1 MTVHV
6 LMPVFNHLALT
17 QSMLTCLRAQESTES
32 LSIVV
37 VDDGSTDGTGD
48 FLRAQADVLVL
59 EGDGSLWWGGAIDLA
74 MRHVLTN
81 AEAEDWILFVN
92 NDTHI
97 HPGFVQELL
106 TLARRHAPAAVGS
119 AIQDLEEPHALL
131 SLGPRI
137 DPWYFQVSD
146 ALDNAPRSPGSDAEV
161 IALDALSGRGVLFPV
176 AALRKVGGMRPRWL
190 PHYLADYELA
200 IRVRRA
206 GWRLLVSPAV
216 SVQSRAEYGN
226 AYRGATWRDRH
237 FAVRSPHYLPAQM
250 RFWWVASDPWQKI
263 TMPWRILVFA
273 LFPNL
278 RKKA

>member
-17 QSMLTCLRAQESTES
+17 QSMLTCLRAQELAEP

-37 VDDGSTDGTGD
+37 VDDGSSDGTGD
-48 FLRAQADVLVL
+48 FLRAQTDVTVL

-74 MRHVLTN
+74 MRHVLAT
-81 AEAEDWILFVN
+81 ARGDDWVLFVN
-92 NDTHI
+92 NDTQI
-97 HPGFVQELL
+97 GPGFVQDLL
-106 TLARRHAPAAVGS
+106 TVALLHAPAAVGS
-119 AIQDLEEPHALL
+119 AIQDLEAPHALL

-146 ALDNAPRSPGSDAEV
+146 ALDAAPRSHHTEADV

-200 IRVRRA
+200 IRVHRA

-216 SVQSRAEYGN
+216 SVRSRAEYGN
-226 AYRGATWRDRH
+226 AYRGATWRDQL

-250 RFWWVASDPWQKI
+250 RFWWVASNPWQKI
-263 TMPWRILVFA
+263 TMPCRLLVFA